1 MQNLRLSK
9 NFRLNKDI
17 VLRKN
22 IISNIIFI
30 LNILYWIS
38 FVEWGLVG
46 LHLFNNALMRIDRL
60 VLSNGICGYL
70 ISCISII
77 SHILFILLD
86 VQNCRGRPRFLFSIS
101 HGSVDLEE
109 TATWYNEYYLF
120 LFKICP
126 RNFKFIFSRILVRG
140 LIYLSNPSD
149 DMLIIA
155 LILLYIYIYLLNY
168 CATRIWY
175 VISRFFAYPLAG
187 MSLIPFQ
194 LLPWTPKFPGL

>member
-1 MQNLRLSK
+1 MTNKKFTLMK
-9 NFRLNKDI
+9 IIILNAKSQTKQKFQI
-17 VLRKN
+17 KWRYRIEKK

-60 VLSNGICGYL
+60 FLSNGICGYL
-70 ISCISII
+70 ILCISII

-120 LFKICP
+120 LLKICP
-126 RNFKFIFSRILVRG
+126 RNFKFIFSRISVRG

-149 DMLIIA
+149 DMLIIS
-155 LILLYIYIYLLNY
+155 LILLYIYIYWIIALHEY
-168 CATRIWY
+168 
-175 VISRFFAYPLAG
+175 G
-187 MSLIPFQ
+187 M
-194 LLPWTPKFPGL
+194 